1 MFQELLFNLENIYNI
16 GTSSSTP
23 QVQVKQVKLVA
34 YQELNSSCKDGNAR
48 FTTVPLN
55 LYLIKYRDINGY
67 F

>member
-34 YQELNSSCKDGNAR
+34 YQELK
-48 FTTVPLN
+48 TVL
-55 LYLIKYRDINGY
+55 KT
-67 F
+67 